1 MSDLKSKVV
10 ALLEEAGT
18 DVQTSFFHENMF
30 DKYGH
35 YDSVETT
42 ELKNQLNA
50 ARISFEEKAHY
61 GGEDQGSDYWT
72 VYEFSN
78 KTETVL
84 IKFTGWYASHVG
96 SEYEEFYVVEGKTKT
111 VVEYEKQ

>member
-10 ALLEEAGT
+10 ALLTEAGT
-18 DVQTSFFHENMF
+18 DIQTSFFHENMF
-30 DKYGH
+30 DEH
-35 YDSVETT
+35 ARYDSVEAT
-42 ELKNQLNA
+42 ELKNQLDVA
-50 ARISFEEKAHY
+50 GIRFVQKDQY
-61 GGEDQGSDYWT
+61 GGADQGSDYWT

-78 KTETVL
+78 KTETIL

-96 SEYEEFYVVEGKTKT
+96 SNFEEFYVVEGKTKT

>member
-1 MSDLKSKVV
+1 MSDLKSKVF
-10 ALLEEAGT
+10 ALLTEAGT
-18 DVQTSFFHENMF
+18 DIQTLFFQYGISDEHER
-30 DKYGH
+30 
-35 YDSVETT
+35 YDSVEAT
-42 ELKNQLNA
+42 ELKNQLDVA
-50 ARISFEEKAHY
+50 GIRFVEKDHY

-78 KTETVL
+78 KTETVF

-96 SEYEEFYVVEGKTKT
+96 SEFEEFYAVEGKTKT

>member
-1 MSDLKSKVV
+1 MSDLKSKVF
-10 ALLEEAGT
+10 ALLTEAGT
-18 DVQTSFFHENMF
+18 DIQTLFFHE
-30 DKYGH
+30 DIDSEHGR
-35 YDSVETT
+35 YDSAEVT
-42 ELKNQLNA
+42 ELKNQLYVA
-50 ARISFEEKAHY
+50 GIRFEQKDHY

-84 IKFTGWYASHVG
+84 IKFKGWYASHVG
-96 SEYEEFYVVEGKTKT
+96 SEFDEFYAVEGKTKT

>member
-10 ALLEEAGT
+10 ELLEKAGT
-18 DVQTSFFHENMF
+18 DVQTAFFYESMS
-30 DKYGH
+30 DEYGK
-35 YDSVETT
+35 YDSAEVTVFKI
-42 ELKNQLNA
+42 ELA
-50 ARISFEEKAHY
+50 ANSIRFAAKAHY

-96 SEYEEFYVVEGKTKT
+96 SEYEEFYAVEGKTKT
-111 VVEYEKQ
+111 IVKYEKQ